1 MEEGTNPTSLF
12 NVARMFRIL
21 RIVKLYKYFS
31 ENKSTKSSGS
41 VIPDSGEVELK
52 NIQSDSRVGDE
63 MSDRTTRKVIV
74 GVFIM
79 LFVLPFFQMR
89 KSTYFCDLQLEI
101 IYKQWKSWIKADEIM
116 KPLSLKKWRFSENH
130 LFKTCDCVSLKYSTS
145 LNVAEFSVSDSHIG
159 NSLST
164 LRAVE
169 VESIILSEKE
179 MNSFSIRAEFDV
191 SSRVRKIAMLDIF
204 LSTFVIFLLGLGN
217 ISFSRDVNT
226 LVIVPIEK
234 MVRLVREI
242 SINPLGKDY
251 TSSPEHTSVGEGG
264 AFETVLLLR
273 TISKIASLMRVG
285 FGEAGAEIIGRNLNM
300 ASAGKGGAGGIYA
313 TSMNLMGGGRKIQ
326 SIFAFCDIRNFT
338 DTTECL
344 QEEVMLFVNR
354 IAHVLH
360 SIVVQC
366 GGAANKNIGD
376 AFLLTWKVDPV
387 KIKSG
392 DPSAYGFVADRAL
405 FSLLKTFVEIV
416 SNHDFICNFA
426 PSSLAALYDRL
437 PGYRCRI
444 GCGLHFGWAIEGAIG
459 TDKKIDAS
467 YISPHVNW
475 SECLEAWTK
484 EYGVPLLMSEPFFR
498 LLSPNASKLCRQI
511 DRIKKN
517 VFDDVISIY
526 TYDANLDIDFRKE
539 KAEQFSGA
547 KEDVPLHRNP
557 FDKTQPIQ
565 LNTRTSRRENAK
577 SSRII
582 VSVEQ
587 PEIILSDFSVD
598 IWNDDTDMML
608 LRMHFD
614 DECRSTWDEGLDCF
628 LGGNWASAVDKFKN
642 VLDRLD
648 GNDGPSKFLLKY
660 IEAHDSVCPF
670 DWSGYRDLCARND
683 DSE

>member
-1 MEEGTNPTSLF
+1 MGEGTDPTSLF

-31 ENKSTKSSGS
+31 ENASTKSNGS
-41 VIPDSGEVELK
+41 VIPDSGEVEMK
-52 NIQSDSRVGDE
+52 NIQTESRVGDE
-63 MSDRTTRKVIV
+63 MSDRTTRKVII

-79 LFVLPFFQMR
+79 LFVLPFFQVR
-89 KSTYFCDLQLEI
+89 KSTFFTDLQLEI
-101 IYKQWKSWIKADEIM
+101 IYKQWISWVKADDKM
-116 KPLSLKKWRFSENH
+116 KLSSLKNWRFSETH
-130 LFKTCDCVSLKYSTS
+130 LFQTSDCVSLKYSTS
-145 LNVAEFSVSDSHIG
+145 LNVAEFSASDLHLG
-159 NSLST
+159 KSLSV

-169 VESIILSEKE
+169 RESVILSDKA

-191 SSRVRKIAMLDIF
+191 SSRVKKIAMLDIL

-226 LVIVPIEK
+226 LVIMPIEK

-251 TSSPEHTSVGEGG
+251 TLSSEHTSVGDGG

-313 TSMNLMGGGRKIQ
+313 TSMNLIGGGRKIQ

-376 AFLLTWKVDPV
+376 AFLLTWKVDPT

-392 DPSAYGFVADRAL
+392 DPSSYGFVADRAL

-426 PSSLAALYDRL
+426 PSSLAALYERL

-484 EYGVPLLMSEPFFR
+484 EYGVPLLMSEPFYR
-498 LLSPNASKLCRQI
+498 LLSPNASKLCRQL

-539 KAEQFSGA
+539 KVEQFSRSKGDA
-547 KEDVPLHRNP
+547 RSRRNP
-557 FDKTQPIQ
+557 FDRTQPIRQ
-565 LNTRTSRRENAK
+565 STRISRRENAK
-577 SSRII
+577 SNRIV

-587 PEIILSDFSVD
+587 PEFILSDFSVD
-598 IWNDDTDMML
+598 IWNDDADMML
-608 LRMHFD
+608 LRTHFD
-614 DECRSTWDEGLDCF
+614 DECRSTWNEGLDYF
-628 LGGNWASAVDKFKN
+628 LGGNWAYAVVKFKH
-642 VLDRLD
+642 VLNRLD

-660 IEAHDSVCPF
+660 IEAHDAICPF
-670 DWSGYRDLCARND
+670 GWSGYRDLCARND